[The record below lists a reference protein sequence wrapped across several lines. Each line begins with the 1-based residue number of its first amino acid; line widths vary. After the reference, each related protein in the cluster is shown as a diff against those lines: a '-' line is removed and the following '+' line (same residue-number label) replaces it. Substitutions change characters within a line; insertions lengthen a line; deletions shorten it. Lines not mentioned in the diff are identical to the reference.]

1 MKIEKLVFCLGL
13 VLFAISCKKEP
24 EVAPVFPK
32 DSSSLNFSAILNG
45 RNEVP
50 VNVSANTGVGIA
62 TYDKS
67 TKLLSLSVVYS
78 GFTAVAMHIHGAPAG
93 VNGGVLFPLGTG
105 PWTSPVAFVRTLTT
119 NQEDSLMRG
128 LYYVNIHSATYPGGE
143 IRGQLT
149 K

>member
-24 EVAPVFPK
+24 DVAPVFPA
-32 DSSSLNFSAILNG
+32 DSSSVTFSAVLNG

-50 VNVSANTGVGIA
+50 ANVSINTGVGVG
-62 TYDKS
+62 TFDKS
-67 TKLLSLSVVYS
+67 TKLFSLSVAYS
-78 GFTAVAMHIHGAPAG
+78 GFTATDMHIHRGPAG
-93 VNGGVLFPLGTG
+93 VAGGVIFPLGPN
-105 PWTSPVAFVRTLTT
+105 PWVSPVSFTRVLTA

-128 LYYVNIHSATYPGGE
+128 LYYINIHSATYPAGE
-143 IRGQLT
+143 IRGQLI